1 MRLVA
6 GASPIISFAR
16 AERLM
21 LLQQVV
27 STLWIPD
34 AVFQEIVV
42 EGRPG
47 ATEVR
52 QGGWIR
58 RQAVMQT
65 ERVVALPRKLGR
77 GEREAIL
84 LAEELQGIL
93 LVDEPSARQEAV
105 RRNIPLLGSL
115 SILREANLQGL
126 IPEVKSHLDALRA
139 AGFRISDVLYTR
151 FLREMGES

>member
-1 MRLVA
+1 MILVA
-6 GASPIISFAR
+6 DASPIISFAR

-27 STLWIPD
+27 RTLWIPG
-34 AVFQEIVV
+34 AVFREIVV
-42 EGRPG
+42 EGKPG
-47 ATEVR
+47 AIEVR

-65 ERVVALPRKLGR
+65 ERVGALPRKLGR

-84 LAEELQGIL
+84 LAEELQGVL

-105 RRNIPLLGSL
+105 RRNIPSLGSL
-115 SILREANLQGL
+115 SILREAKLQGL

-139 AGFRISDVLYTR
+139 TGFRISDAL
-151 FLREMGES
+151 

>member
-1 MRLVA
+1 MIIIA
-6 GASPIISFAR
+6 DASPIISFAR

-27 STLWIPD
+27 STLCISD
-34 AVFQEIVV
+34 AVFREIVV
-42 EGRPG
+42 EGKPG
-47 ATEVR
+47 AIEVR

-58 RQAVMQT
+58 LQAVRQT
-65 ERVVALPRKLGR
+65 ERVAALPRKLGR

-84 LAEELQGIL
+84 LAEELQGVL

-115 SILREANLQGL
+115 SILREAKLQSL
-126 IPEVKSHLDALRA
+126 IPEVKSHLDVLRA
-139 AGFRISDVLYTR
+139 TGFRISDALYNR
-151 FLREMGES
+151 FLRDMGES

>member
-1 MRLVA
+1 MMLVA
-6 GASPIISFAR
+6 DASPIISFAR
-16 AERLM
+16 AERLK

-27 STLWIPD
+27 STLWIPE

-42 EGRPG
+42 EGKPG

-58 RQAVMQT
+58 LQAVMQT
-65 ERVVALPRKLGR
+65 ERVVGLPRKLGR

-115 SILREANLQGL
+115 SILREAKLQGL
-126 IPEVKSHLDALRA
+126 IPEVKSHLDALQA
-139 AGFRISDVLYTR
+139 TGFRISDALYAR